1 MLSTLRNAWK
11 VQDLRKKIIW
21 TVFLI
26 AIFRMGSYIPVP
38 GIDTDSLK
46 ALTQSGS
53 LVSFYD
59 LISGGSF
66 SRFSIFALGVV
77 PYINASII
85 MQLLTVAIPKLEQ
98 LSKEGDDGRK
108 KIQKITRY
116 ASIVIGA
123 ITAYGSY
130 VIINNVGALKSNSP
144 VSMFSTIANLGAT
157 SGVGTLE
164 KIVIIFSLV
173 VGSTFLMWLGDQ
185 ITVKGV
191 GNGTSLIIFANI
203 LSSLPMTGYQIY
215 NLSKIGK
222 INVVEVALF
231 IFFTLALLAGVIY
244 LSLAERRITV
254 QYAGKAVGNKMMK
267 GQSTHIPL
275 SIIGTTV
282 IAIIFAM
289 SVMSF
294 PTTIAQFF
302 PEAGWSQWIT
312 GSSYSPFNAKTWMY
326 PVLYALL
333 TIFFTWFYTQITFK
347 PDEMAENMHK
357 SSGFIPGIRPGKPTE
372 IYLEKVLNRISMF
385 GGCFAAIIAVVPIL
399 VANYTPF
406 QGIQFGGTSLLILVS
421 VSLEI
426 MRQLESQL
434 TMRHYQ
440 GFLK

>member
-116 ASIVIGA
+116 ASIIIGA

-130 VIINNVGALKSNSP
+130 VIIHNVGALKSNSP
-144 VSMFSTIANLGAT
+144 VSMFLILLT
-157 SGVGTLE
+157 
-164 KIVIIFSLV
+164 LV

-203 LSSLPMTGYQIY
+203 LSSLPMTCYQIY

>member
-53 LVSFYD
+53 LVSFYY

-144 VSMFSTIANLGAT
+144 VSMFLILLT
-157 SGVGTLE
+157 
-164 KIVIIFSLV
+164 LV

>member
-130 VIINNVGALKSNSP
+130 VIIHNVGALKSNSP
-144 VSMFSTIANLGAT
+144 VSMFLILLT
-157 SGVGTLE
+157 
-164 KIVIIFSLV
+164 LV

-222 INVVEVALF
+222 INVVEIALF

>member
-1 MLSTLRNAWK
+1 VLSTLRNAWK

-130 VIINNVGALKSNSP
+130 VIIHNVGALKSNSP
-144 VSMFSTIANLGAT
+144 VSMFLILLT
-157 SGVGTLE
+157 
-164 KIVIIFSLV
+164 LV

>member
-123 ITAYGSY
+123 ITDYGSY

-144 VSMFSTIANLGAT
+144 VSMFLILLT
-157 SGVGTLE
+157 
-164 KIVIIFSLV
+164 LV

-440 GFLK
+440 GF

>member
-130 VIINNVGALKSNSP
+130 VIIHNVGALKSNSP
-144 VSMFSTIANLGAT
+144 VSMFLILLT
-157 SGVGTLE
+157 
-164 KIVIIFSLV
+164 LV

-222 INVVEVALF
+222 INIVEVALF

-385 GGCFAAIIAVVPIL
+385 AAIIAVVPIL

>member
-21 TVFLI
+21 TVFLR

-144 VSMFSTIANLGAT
+144 VSMFLILLT
-157 SGVGTLE
+157 
-164 KIVIIFSLV
+164 LV

>member
-130 VIINNVGALKSNSP
+130 VIIHNVGALKSNSP
-144 VSMFSTIANLGAT
+144 VSMFLILLT
-157 SGVGTLE
+157 
-164 KIVIIFSLV
+164 LV

-231 IFFTLALLAGVIY
+231 IFLTLALLAGVIY

-347 PDEMAENMHK
+347 PYEMAENMHK

>member
-85 MQLLTVAIPKLEQ
+85 MQLLTIAIPKLEQ

-130 VIINNVGALKSNSP
+130 VIIHNVGALKSNSP
-144 VSMFSTIANLGAT
+144 VSMFLILLT
-157 SGVGTLE
+157 
-164 KIVIIFSLV
+164 LV

>member
-130 VIINNVGALKSNSP
+130 VIIHNVGALKSNSP
-144 VSMFSTIANLGAT
+144 VSMFLILLT
-157 SGVGTLE
+157 
-164 KIVIIFSLV
+164 LV

-185 ITVKGV
+185 ITVKGL

-215 NLSKIGK
+215 NLSKIGR
-222 INVVEVALF
+222 INIVEVALF

-302 PEAGWSQWIT
+302 PEDGWSQWIT

>member
-116 ASIVIGA
+116 ASIVIGV

-130 VIINNVGALKSNSP
+130 VIIHNVGALKSNSP
-144 VSMFSTIANLGAT
+144 VSMFLILLT
-157 SGVGTLE
+157 
-164 KIVIIFSLV
+164 LV

-222 INVVEVALF
+222 INVVEIALF

>member
-1 MLSTLRNAWK
+1 MLSTLRNACK

-130 VIINNVGALKSNSP
+130 VIIHNVGALKSNSP
-144 VSMFSTIANLGAT
+144 VSMFLILLT
-157 SGVGTLE
+157 
-164 KIVIIFSLV
+164 LV

>member
-38 GIDTDSLK
+38 GIDTNSLK

-130 VIINNVGALKSNSP
+130 VIIHNVGALKSNSP
-144 VSMFSTIANLGAT
+144 VSMFLILLT
-157 SGVGTLE
+157 
-164 KIVIIFSLV
+164 LV

-222 INVVEVALF
+222 INVVEIALF

>member
-144 VSMFSTIANLGAT
+144 VSMFLILLT
-157 SGVGTLE
+157 
-164 KIVIIFSLV
+164 LV

-231 IFFTLALLAGVIY
+231 IFFTLALLAGVIC

>member
-130 VIINNVGALKSNSP
+130 VIINNVGAFKSNSP
-144 VSMFSTIANLGAT
+144 VSMFLILLT
-157 SGVGTLE
+157 
-164 KIVIIFSLV
+164 LV

>member
-144 VSMFSTIANLGAT
+144 VSMFLILLT
-157 SGVGTLE
+157 
-164 KIVIIFSLV
+164 LV

-302 PEAGWSQWIT
+302 PEAGWSQWII

>member
-26 AIFRMGSYIPVP
+26 TIFRMGSYIPVP

-130 VIINNVGALKSNSP
+130 VIIHNVGALKSNSP
-144 VSMFSTIANLGAT
+144 VSMFLILLT
-157 SGVGTLE
+157 
-164 KIVIIFSLV
+164 LV

-231 IFFTLALLAGVIY
+231 IFFTLALLVGVIY

>member
-130 VIINNVGALKSNSP
+130 VIIHNVGALKSNSP
-144 VSMFSTIANLGAT
+144 VSMFLILLT
-157 SGVGTLE
+157 
-164 KIVIIFSLV
+164 LV

-215 NLSKIGK
+215 NLSKIGR
-222 INVVEVALF
+222 INIVEVALF

>member
-130 VIINNVGALKSNSP
+130 VIIHNVGALKSNSP
-144 VSMFSTIANLGAT
+144 VSMFLILLT
-157 SGVGTLE
+157 
-164 KIVIIFSLV
+164 LV

-267 GQSTHIPL
+267 EQSTHIPL